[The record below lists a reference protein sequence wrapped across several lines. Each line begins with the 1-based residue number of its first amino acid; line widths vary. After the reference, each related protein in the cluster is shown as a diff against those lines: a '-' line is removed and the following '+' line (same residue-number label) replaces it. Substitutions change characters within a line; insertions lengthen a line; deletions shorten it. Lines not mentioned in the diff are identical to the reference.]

1 VKRPDGF
8 DERPEQ
14 PVAPE
19 PPAAPPAESRQRVRL
34 ADRFRRAPID
44 DGLEAPPASAPA
56 PSDETLPQPG
66 ALPELPDLADDV
78 DGDAPHRVPN
88 ETPSSTAAS
97 REQRG
102 VSGATKWRGLSAGL
116 SSVAGRFKDL
126 SPDEDFRDPDAPAS
140 RTATGLLDPRRP
152 SSPSADEHE
161 VPIGA
166 GVRAAE
172 TAREARLAR
181 KRRRLVER
189 AEIRRFTRRS
199 RHRRV
204 AWITSGSV
212 LVVLVLAVVVA
223 VYSPLMAL
231 TTIKVEGT
239 SRIDRASV
247 QTALDSQLG
256 TPLARVDFGEIKQK
270 LKGFPLIESYVTEEE
285 PPHTLVV
292 TITERE
298 PIVAVKTGSG
308 YDLVDPAGIV
318 VESDPNKPNGMPVAE
333 VDASQLGGG
342 VYRSMTEVVLSLP
355 STVRSTVTDVT
366 ATTADDVTLTLGTG
380 AKVVWGSPDD
390 STAKAT
396 LLAALIKDHD
406 ARDPSAS
413 VEYDV
418 SAPDNGIIRQQQ

>member
-19 PPAAPPAESRQRVRL
+19 SPAAPPAESSQRVRL
-34 ADRFRRAPID
+34 ADRFRRAPVD
-44 DGLEAPPASAPA
+44 DELPATHR
-56 PSDETLPQPG
+56 PSD
-66 ALPELPDLADDV
+66 
-78 DGDAPHRVPN
+78 
-88 ETPSSTAAS
+88 ETPSSTAVS
-97 REQRG
+97 RDKSG

-152 SSPSADEHE
+152 SSPTDDEQE

-199 RHRRV
+199 RHRRL

-231 TTIKVEGT
+231 TTIRVEGT

-366 ATTADDVTLTLGTG
+366 ATTADDVTLTLNTG